1 MCTKCNEEFKDE
13 SPSNEL
19 SKSEK
24 GSLFKIIEEI
34 DEELKKEVREV
45 VTRDKLF
52 DKILSFEKLTNLDC
66 IITGSIAFAEQGF
79 LNWRDVKNIDLIVGK
94 IAMTAGQL
102 EMLKAFEITSPPPTV
117 KPGYPPLPGTIRF
130 TFQGIEINVF
140 MVSFPVEFLI
150 DPATKLKISKLGR
163 IIKEKQAMGR
173 KKDYQQLNNY
183 AKQFLI

>member
-1 MCTKCNEEFKDE
+1 MCTKCNVKFEDE
-13 SPSNEL
+13 RLSNEL

-24 GSLFKIIEEI
+24 EARGI
-34 DEELKKEVREV
+34 

-52 DKILSFEKLTNLDC
+52 DKIFSFEKVTRLDL
-66 IITGSIAFAEQGF
+66 IVTGSIAFAFQG
-79 LNWRDVKNIDLIVGK
+79 LLPWGSVKDIDVIVK
-94 IAMTAGQL
+94 KAALTTQQL

-117 KPGYPPLPGTIRF
+117 KPGYPPLPSTIRF

-140 MVSFPVEFLI
+140 MVSVPVEFLI
-150 DPATKLKISKLGR
+150 DPATRLKISKLDR

-173 KKDYQQLNNY
+173 RKDYQQLNNY